1 MRTDLRGFGLALVA
15 TGAALAA
22 DRLLMP
28 LPVGLLFLLPLGA
41 VVVSGG
47 YGGLLPGLLSTVS
60 AVAGIPYIVLPPPHR
75 LALEGRDEV
84 LSLALFALVA
94 VGASLLCDRLRR
106 AERRARSVLEGERQ
120 AREGAETSLARLERE
135 LAERKSAARR
145 QKIHFSVTRILAD
158 AESLEGAAPALLE
171 AVGDGLAWTFGA
183 VWQVEPGLGALR
195 CFAVWS
201 ASPGAAAA
209 FEEATRRGL
218 FAPGVG
224 LPGLV
229 WKGGT
234 ALWVRDVGAE
244 PDFPRADAAEKD
256 GLRAGCA
263 FPVVRR
269 GRTVGV
275 FEFYARTALGE
286 DEALLESLNDLG
298 RRVGQFT
305 ERRHV
310 EQRFRILSEVS
321 SVLGASLDYEAALSR
336 VARLVVP
343 ALSDSFVVD
352 LLEEDGSLRR
362 LAPALDDPRRQRFQ
376 EVLRDERPGGDGSDP
391 VHEVLRTGKPEL
403 VPKLT
408 DGLLRALAGSED
420 EFHELKIRGPQMSLS
435 VPLATRGK
443 VLGVLSLATLDSS
456 RHFGPED
463 VALVEELARRC
474 AVAVDNA
481 RLFREAQKASEDKT
495 RFLAA
500 VSHDLRT
507 PVNAI
512 MLLSTLVRR
521 QAESLGKESVGS
533 EFVTRCAKLESAAR
547 SFTELVTNLLEL
559 SCLDAT
565 EREMKDEEFSLA
577 ALLGETVS
585 TLGGFARA
593 KGLGLRSRP
602 PRPDLLIRAD
612 RTELG
617 RVLTNLVGNAL
628 KFTPDGS
635 VSVEAEL
642 DGEGRV
648 EIAVSDTGPGIAPD
662 QLPRIFDEFF
672 QVQNP
677 ERDRARGS
685 GLGLAIA
692 RRIMRAF
699 GGELRAASAV
709 GRGSVFTAVLPAHR
723 VIRPLP
729 GAEGPLTES
738 GSRAAGIASIL
749 VVDDDLVSAEALSEI
764 LREEGYR
771 VAVAPSGQQA
781 IRRLGEE
788 RADLILL
795 DMMMPG
801 LDGIE
806 VIRQLRGRAE
816 PAGPKIVAVT
826 GDVTRERFEAVI
838 AAGADG
844 FVRKPF
850 QLGDLL
856 SAIQL
861 ALAGNEPG
869 REVGTR
875 ASRQRQ

>member
-1 MRTDLRGFGLALVA
+1 MRIDLRRFGVALAASAV
-15 TGAALAA
+15 ALAA

-28 LPVGLLFLLPLGA
+28 LPGGLLFLLPLGA
-41 VVVSGG
+41 VVLSGW
-47 YGGLLPGLLSTVS
+47 YGGLVPGLLSTVCTI
-60 AVAGIPYIVLPPPHR
+60 AGIPYLVLPPPHR
-75 LALEGRDEV
+75 LALEGREDV

-94 VGASLLCDRLRR
+94 IGSSLLCDRLRR
-106 AERRARSVLEGERQ
+106 AERQARSLLEGERQ
-120 AREGAETSLARLERE
+120 GRGEAERSLRRLERE
-135 LAERKSAARR
+135 LAERKSAEQR

-158 AESLEGAAPALLE
+158 SETLEEAAAAILE
-171 AVGDGLAWTFGA
+171 AVGEGLAWSFGA
-183 VWQVEPGLGALR
+183 AWQVEPGLGALR

-201 ASPGAAAA
+201 ASPGVAVA
-209 FEEATRRGL
+209 FEKASQRGL

-229 WKGGT
+229 WKSGT

-244 PDFPRADAAEKD
+244 PDFPRANAAEKD

-275 FEFYARTALGE
+275 FEFYSRTALGE
-286 DEALLESLNDLG
+286 DEALLESLKDLG

-310 EQRFRILSEVS
+310 EQRLRILSEVS

-336 VARLVVP
+336 VARLVAP

-376 EVLRDERPGGDGSDP
+376 EVLRDEAHEAGGSDP
-391 VHEVLRTGKPEL
+391 VQAVLRSGKPEL
-403 VPKLT
+403 VPKLP
-408 DGLLRALAGSED
+408 DRLLRALAGSED
-420 EFHELKIRGPQMSLS
+420 EFHDLMIQGPQMSLS

-443 VLGVLSLATLDSS
+443 VVGVLSLATLDSS

-463 VALVEELARRC
+463 VALAEELARRC

-481 RLFREAQKASEDKT
+481 RLFREAQIASEEKT

-521 QAESLGKESVGS
+521 QAESLGGS
-533 EFVTRCAKLESAAR
+533 AGHEFVERCVKLESAAR
-547 SFTELVTNLLEL
+547 SFTELVTNLLDL
-559 SCLDAT
+559 SCLDAK
-565 EREMKDEEFSLA
+565 EKEMKDEEFSLA
-577 ALLGETVS
+577 GLLGETVS
-585 TLGGFARA
+585 TLGGVARA
-593 KGLGLRSRP
+593 KGLGLRCRP
-602 PRPDLLIRAD
+602 PRPDLLVRAD

-617 RVLTNLVGNAL
+617 RVLTNLVANAL

-635 VSVEAEL
+635 VNVEAGL

-648 EIAVSDTGPGIAPD
+648 EIVVSDTGPGIAPD
-662 QLPRIFDEFF
+662 QLPKIFDEFF
-672 QVQNP
+672 QIRNP
-677 ERDRARGS
+677 ERDRTRGS

-692 RRIMRAF
+692 RRIMGEF

-709 GRGSVFTAVLPAHR
+709 GRGSVFTAVLPASR

-729 GAEGPLTES
+729 DADGLLTES
-738 GSRAAGIASIL
+738 GSRALGIASIL
-749 VVDDDLVSAEALSEI
+749 VVDDDLVSAEALSEL

-771 VAVAPSGQQA
+771 VSVAPSGQEA
-781 IRRLGEE
+781 LRRLQEE
-788 RADLILL
+788 RADLVLL

-806 VIRQLRGRAE
+806 VIRRLRDRA
-816 PAGPKIVAVT
+816 GSVGQKIVAVT
-826 GDVTRERFEAVI
+826 GDVTRDRFEAVI

-850 QLGDLL
+850 QVGDLL
-856 SAIQL
+856 STIRA
-861 ALAGNEPG
+861 ALVGEPARG
-869 REVGTR
+869 DIATG
-875 ASRQRQ
+875 ASPHRQ